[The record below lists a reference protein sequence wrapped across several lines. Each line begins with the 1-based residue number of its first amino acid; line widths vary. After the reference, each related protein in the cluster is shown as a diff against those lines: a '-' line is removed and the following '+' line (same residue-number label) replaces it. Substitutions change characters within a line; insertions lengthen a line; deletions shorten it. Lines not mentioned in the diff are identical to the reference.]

1 MLLKKNSIYNE
12 KIDYLIC
19 KNLIKSLP
27 SSFDEYHLRDV
38 FHLKKEPIE
47 YFEKDI
53 IEIKTFLENH
63 NLINIDIKESEEE
76 ILKMLDSTSLDI
88 VYKNGEQRMMLDGND
103 VSDFIRTPSVSLG
116 ASAISAIPGVRM
128 WLLDLQRNL
137 AANNNCLMDGRDI
150 GTSVLPDA
158 NVKIFLT
165 ASPEARAKRRY
176 DELLEKGENVTFEEV
191 FNDMITRDKND
202 STRKCSPL
210 KKADDAVVV
219 DTSELNFEESVM
231 AIKAVI
237 AEKDG
242 K

>member
-1 MLLKKNSIYNE
+1 MINVAIDGPSGAGKSTISRAIAKELGYIY
-12 KIDYLIC
+12 IDTGAMYR
-19 KNLIKSLP
+19 SLAYKAL
-27 SSFDEYHLRDV
+27 SL
-38 FHLKKEPIE
+38 
-47 YFEKDI
+47 
-53 IEIKTFLENH
+53 
-63 NLINIDIKESEEE
+63 NIDIKESEEE
-76 ILKMLDSTSLDI
+76 ILKMLGSTTLDI

-103 VSDFIRTPSVSLG
+103 VSDFIRTPLVSLG
-116 ASAISAIPGVRM
+116 ASAISAIPGVRI

-191 FNDMITRDKND
+191 FNDMVTRDKND

>member
-1 MLLKKNSIYNE
+1 MINVAIDGPSGAGKSTISRAIAKELGYIY
-12 KIDYLIC
+12 IDTGAMYR
-19 KNLIKSLP
+19 SLAYKAL
-27 SSFDEYHLRDV
+27 SLD
-38 FHLKKEPIE
+38 
-47 YFEKDI
+47 
-53 IEIKTFLENH
+53 
-63 NLINIDIKESEEE
+63 IDIKACEEDV
-76 ILKMLDSTSLDI
+76 LKMLENTSLNI

-103 VSDFIRTPSVSLG
+103 ISDFIRTPAVSLG
-116 ASAISAIPGVRM
+116 ASAIAAIPEVRQ
-128 WLLDLQRNL
+128 WLMDLQRNL
-137 AANNNCLMDGRDI
+137 AASNNCLMDGRDI

-176 DELLEKGENVTFEEV
+176 DELSEKGEKVTFEEV
-191 FNDMITRDKND
+191 LKDMIIRDEND
-202 STRKCSPL
+202 SNRKCSPL

-219 DTSELNFEESVM
+219 DTSELNFDESVS

>member
-1 MLLKKNSIYNE
+1 MINVAIDGPSGAGKSTISRAIAKELGYIY
-12 KIDYLIC
+12 IDTGAMYR
-19 KNLIKSLP
+19 SLAYKAL
-27 SSFDEYHLRDV
+27 SLD
-38 FHLKKEPIE
+38 
-47 YFEKDI
+47 
-53 IEIKTFLENH
+53 
-63 NLINIDIKESEEE
+63 IDIKESEEE
-76 ILKMLDSTSLDI
+76 ILKMLGSTTLDI

-103 VSDFIRTPSVSLG
+103 VSDFIRTPLVSLG
-116 ASAISAIPGVRM
+116 ASAISAIPGVRL

-150 GTSVLPDA
+150 GTSVLPNA

-191 FNDMITRDKND
+191 FNDMVTRDKND

-219 DTSELNFEESVM
+219 DTSELDFEESVL

>member
-1 MLLKKNSIYNE
+1 MINVAIDGPSGAGKSTISRTIAKDLGYIY
-12 KIDYLIC
+12 IDTGAMYR
-19 KNLIKSLP
+19 SLAYKAL
-27 SSFDEYHLRDV
+27 SL
-38 FHLKKEPIE
+38 
-47 YFEKDI
+47 
-53 IEIKTFLENH
+53 
-63 NLINIDIKESEEE
+63 NIDIKENEEE
-76 ILKMLDSTSLDI
+76 IIRMLEATTLDI
-88 VYKNGEQRMMLDGND
+88 VYKAGEQRMMLDGND

-116 ASAISAIPGVRM
+116 ASAISAIPAVRM

-137 AANNNCLMDGRDI
+137 ANNNNCLMDGRDI

-176 DELLEKGENVTFEEV
+176 DELLEKGEKVTFEEV

-219 DTSELNFEESVM
+219 DTSELDFEESVL

>member
-1 MLLKKNSIYNE
+1 MINVAIDGPSGAGKSTISRAIAKELGYIY
-12 KIDYLIC
+12 IDTGAMYR
-19 KNLIKSLP
+19 SLAYKAL
-27 SSFDEYHLRDV
+27 SL
-38 FHLKKEPIE
+38 
-47 YFEKDI
+47 
-53 IEIKTFLENH
+53 
-63 NLINIDIKESEEE
+63 NIDIKESEEE

-210 KKADDAVVV
+210 KKAEDAVVV

>member
-1 MLLKKNSIYNE
+1 MINVAIDGPSGAGKSTISRAIAKELGYIY
-12 KIDYLIC
+12 IDTGAMYR
-19 KNLIKSLP
+19 SLAYKAL
-27 SSFDEYHLRDV
+27 SL
-38 FHLKKEPIE
+38 
-47 YFEKDI
+47 
-53 IEIKTFLENH
+53 
-63 NLINIDIKESEEE
+63 NIDIKESEEE

>member
-1 MLLKKNSIYNE
+1 MINVAIDGPSGAGKSTISRAIAKELGYIY
-12 KIDYLIC
+12 IDTGAMYR
-19 KNLIKSLP
+19 SLAYKAL
-27 SSFDEYHLRDV
+27 SL
-38 FHLKKEPIE
+38 
-47 YFEKDI
+47 
-53 IEIKTFLENH
+53 
-63 NLINIDIKESEEE
+63 NIDIKESEEE

-116 ASAISAIPGVRM
+116 ASAISAISGVRM

-210 KKADDAVVV
+210 KKAEDAVVV